1 MNAIELLRLPATL
14 ALVLA
19 GALLLL
25 SLLRL
30 LALRRRLHE
39 GARLAAAWQGSVSLL
54 LFVLAVLAASGG
66 VALRGYRLL
75 AEEAPVVEI
84 DAHILSPQ
92 RWALTLTWPDGSA
105 RRVDLAG
112 DDWRLEAV
120 VLKWKLPALLAGL
133 PPLYRLD
140 RLDGR
145 YDDVAQERVAP
156 RTVIDLRGNGDF
168 DLLDLHRQYPAALP
182 MVDAVYGSGAF
193 LPLVDGGHYSVS
205 LSRGGALLAR
215 PDDATAQRIASP
227 LGR

>member
-30 LALRRRLHE
+30 LALRRCLHE
-39 GARLAAAWQGSVSLL
+39 GARLAAAWQGSMSLL
-54 LFVLAVLAASGG
+54 LFLLAVLLASGG
-66 VALRGYRLL
+66 LALRGYRLL
-75 AEEAPVVEI
+75 AEETPVVEL

-92 RWALTLTWPDGSA
+92 RWALTLAWPDGST

-120 VLKWKLPALLAGL
+120 VLRWKLPARLAGL

-145 YDDVAQERVAP
+145 YDDVAQERSAQ
-156 RTVIDLRGNGDF
+156 RTVIDLRGNAGF

-193 LPLVDGGHYSVS
+193 LPLVDGGHYSLS
-205 LSRGGALLAR
+205 LARSGALLAR
-215 PDDATAQRIASP
+215 PDDATARRIAAP